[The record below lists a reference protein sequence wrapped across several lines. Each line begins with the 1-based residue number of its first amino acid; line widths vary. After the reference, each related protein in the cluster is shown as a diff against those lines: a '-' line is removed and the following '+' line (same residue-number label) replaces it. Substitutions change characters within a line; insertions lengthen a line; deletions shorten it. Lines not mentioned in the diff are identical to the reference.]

1 MANKKSNRIAALK
14 AIGVPT
20 GAAGVEAAKYI
31 PVGLHPLE
39 LTGLAMEN
47 PEGFK
52 EELIDLGMYTAAD
65 TAMLTG
71 AAKGAE
77 AASKTKKAQAIKNIL
92 KRKVTQALAR
102 TGTATA
108 ASGPFLGPFSSAVA
122 LGAGAYSI
130 YDVVKELSKSGLT
143 LEDVGQF
150 IKDNTGPKM
159 AKVSE
164 KEAKRRKKAKAKRS
178 EQIKERG
185 GKEFKFKKTK
195 KEILKSVGRKT
206 GGKVGKPKGV
216 GCAVKGYGKAMTHG

>member
-1 MANKKSNRIAALK
+1 MANKKSNKSAVLK

-20 GAAGVEAAKYI
+20 GAAGAEAAKYI

-39 LTGLAMEN
+39 LTGLAIEN
-47 PEGFK
+47 PEGF
-52 EELIDLGMYTAAD
+52 EGLIDLGMYAAAD
-65 TAMLTG
+65 TAMLSG

-92 KRKVTQALAR
+92 KRKGTQALAR

-108 ASGPFLGPFSSAVA
+108 ASGPFLGPFASAVG

-130 YDVVKELSKSGLT
+130 YDLVKELSKAGLT

-150 IKDNTGPKM
+150 VKDNTGPKM

-178 EQIKERG
+178 EQIKKRG

-195 KEILKSVGRKT
+195 EEILKGFKRKK
-206 GGKVGKPKGV
+206 GGKVGRPKGV
-216 GCAVKGYGKAMTHG
+216 GCAVKGYGKAMTRG

>member
-1 MANKKSNRIAALK
+1 MPNKKNNRNAVLK
-14 AIGVPT
+14 AIGIPT

-39 LTGLAMEN
+39 LTGLAIEN

-52 EELIDLGMYTAAD
+52 EALTDLGMYTAAD
-65 TAMLTG
+65 TAMLAG

-77 AASKTKKAQAIKNIL
+77 AAAKTKKAQVLKNIL
-92 KRKVTQALAR
+92 KKKGTKALAR
-102 TGTATA
+102 TGAATL
-108 ASGPFLGPFSSAVA
+108 ASGPFLGPFASAVG

-130 YDVVKELSKSGLT
+130 YDIVQALRERGLT

-159 AKVSE
+159 AKLSE
-164 KEAKRRKKAKAKRS
+164 EEAKQRKKTRAKRRKKSGKR
-178 EQIKERG
+178 
-185 GKEFKFKKTK
+185 FKFT
-195 KEILKSVGRKT
+195 ESLGRKK

-216 GCAVKGYGKAMTHG
+216 GCAVKGYGKAMTRG

>member
-1 MANKKSNRIAALK
+1 MANKKSNRSAVLK

-52 EELIDLGMYTAAD
+52 EGLIDLGMYTAAD

-92 KRKVTQALAR
+92 KRKGTQALAR
-102 TGTATA
+102 TGTATV
-108 ASGPFLGPFSSAVA
+108 ASGPFLGPFASAVG

-130 YDVVKELSKSGLT
+130 YDVVKELSEAGLT

-164 KEAKRRKKAKAKRS
+164 KEARRRKKAKAKRS
-178 EQIKERG
+178 EKIKKRG

-195 KEILKSVGRKT
+195 KEILKSLGRKK

-216 GCAVKGYGKAMTHG
+216 GCAVKGYGKAMTRG